1 MAKVE
6 QKNTVKCRLRASK
19 PQELFS
25 ADQLLLSAQGLAK
38 PAFLR
43 IECDTVER
51 ALHLLEEKLASCVQK
66 PEEVDYQNLAAI
78 VTAVSLARICFRKSQ
93 KRRKKR
99 LTKPTYDEP
108 CSIPA
113 ESVVDFAQQHQ
124 SPDAGLDNSTEDFI
138 WRRELETLWKKHLS
152 KDEFHRP
159 VVKSLGIPVLAI
171 VEQVR
176 KGHAWRAICD
186 AYQGL
191 VYDDIRACVSM
202 ATECG
207 WLTNDELD

>member
-6 QKNTVKCRLRASK
+6 QKNTVNCRLKARK

-38 PAFLR
+38 PAHLR
-43 IECDTVER
+43 LENDAVKR
-51 ALHLLEEKLASCVQK
+51 AWLLLEEKLVDCIEK
-66 PEEVDYQNLAAI
+66 PEELDSQSLAAI
-78 VTAVSLARICFRKSQ
+78 LTAVSLARISFRKSQ

-99 LTKPTYDEP
+99 LPKPAYDEP

-113 ESVVDFAQQHQ
+113 ESVVDFAQPHQ
-124 SPDAGLDNSTEDFI
+124 NPEESWGQSTEHFI
-138 WRRELETLWKKHLS
+138 WRRELESLWKKHLS

-171 VEQVR
+171 VDQVR
-176 KGHAWRAICD
+176 KGHSWRAICD

-191 VYDDIRACVSM
+191 VNDDIRACVSM

-207 WLTNDELD
+207 WLTYDEID